1 SPAAAQG
8 RAATSAYFLCGP
20 IGLMDAA
27 EQGLKARGVAASQ
40 IHRERFLAA
49 AQPVQAKPTQPVEI
63 AFHRSHKL
71 VTQQVGETILEAGLR
86 EGLALPFSCTV
97 GGCGSCKMRVLEGQV
112 ALNEPN
118 CLSSEERVSGHT
130 LACSAYALGR
140 LVV

>member
-1 SPAAAQG
+1 
-8 RAATSAYFLCGP
+8 
-20 IGLMDAA
+20 MDAA
-27 EQGLKARGVAASQ
+27 EQGLRARGIDSAR

-49 AQPVQAKPTQPVEI
+49 PQPVQAKPTQPFEI
-63 AFHRSHKL
+63 VFHKSHKL

-97 GGCGSCKMRVLEGQV
+97 GGCGSCKMRVLEGAV

-118 CLSSEERVSGHT
+118 CLSQDERVTGHT

-140 LVV
+140 LVVDA